1 MLQSKESEK
10 IAAFY
15 STRNWATENGLP
27 SSAILDIHQSS
38 DGYIWLLTYNG
49 LLRYNGTEFD
59 RFDKNHE
66 IYFKTNNIY
75 AMTETPNGSMWFGT
89 YGNGLIKYFKNKLTK
104 IETPDFFVQ
113 HLYSENDNIIW
124 IGTKNNGLYNIN
136 VSENTISKIDFDALN
151 NSTITFLGKDKDGWL
166 WIGTEGNG
174 LFKYKEG
181 KLIPFYKSTLKQVLH
196 VLFTQNGHS
205 LISTYN
211 GLYLFQN
218 ERLKKL
224 NYLDN
229 LSINHTLQLENG
241 TIVIS
246 TLKGIYKADE
256 NLRKITPYQEDSHI
270 RAIKS
275 IEDQE
280 GNLWVASYR
289 NGLYQIIDNQF
300 KTITYDDGLATK
312 SVGGICELDNGAILV
327 GSIDGK
333 INYIDNFNISTYPL
347 KTNIAGNKVY
357 HILKDSKRNLWISTY
372 IGIIKRTA
380 TGQETLFNKS
390 NGLRGD
396 LIRLSFE
403 DSKGNIWIG
412 SRASGISI
420 LLNNGK
426 WKYYNKSNG
435 LSSNFILAIDEDKDG
450 NIIIS
455 TDNGGLNI
463 IDSNGKIK
471 VFTVKNGLTTNLCFN
486 TTIDSDQSY
495 WIATK
500 NGISH
505 YSEGGF
511 YHFSAT
517 QGLPTDAIFDIIPDD
532 NGYFWLTSNIG
543 VIQVKKEE
551 LLKAEKNNAT
561 KINWKLYNKKNGL
574 NAYECAGATHSVKS
588 DNATIWIPS
597 IDGIIQLNPNKNTK
611 KNTNPNL
618 VIGNIY
624 INQEVFNSTDPIIL
638 TSGRERFTFK
648 YALLSFSNP
657 EQIRYKVKLEN
668 FDNEW
673 IDMGNQ
679 QQITYTNLPA
689 GSFQLKVKA
698 NNGGDKWIEKTMNS
712 EIIIKPVF
720 VQTIWFYLILL
731 AIAIVISILLYRY
744 RIHTLHLKENDL
756 RELVQN
762 RTNEL
767 QRNMDTL
774 LQEIVERKRIE
785 NELIAAKEKADSANK
800 SKSEFLANMSH
811 EIRTPMNGIIGMT
824 DLLRQTKLD
833 EKQKDFT
840 NTIHQS
846 ANNLLNLINDI
857 LDFSKIEAGQI
868 DFETIDFNI
877 NKTIEEIIEL
887 FKYKIQQ
894 NNLVFHSNIAN
905 ELPQWV
911 KGDPHRIK
919 QVLINLM
926 NNAIKFTKQGSV
938 TLNVYPIKMTNSF
951 SRIKFDIIDT
961 GIGISSD
968 GIKKLF
974 KSFSQIDSSTTRLYG
989 GTGLGLAI
997 SKNIVG
1003 MLNGDIGVESLEGK
1017 GSTFWFW
1024 IDFDKSFQK
1033 DIIEI
1038 RDHSHQQI
1046 DKKPMAEE
1054 EKKTDKISSET
1065 KKSDIKTLA
1074 AKDAKLES
1082 SENCLKVLLAE
1093 DNQINQKVAKM
1104 HLEKLGHQVET
1115 ADNGKIALDMFT
1127 KNQYDMIFMDVQM
1140 PEMDGIESTKRIRE
1154 FEHDV
1159 KAKKPIIIV
1168 ALTANAMKGD
1178 KEACL
1183 NAGMNDYMS
1192 KPFKPQ
1198 ELKSILDAIVE
1209 KKLKE

>member
-1 MLQSKESEK
+1 
-10 IAAFY
+10 
-15 STRNWATENGLP
+15 
-27 SSAILDIHQSS
+27 
-38 DGYIWLLTYNG
+38 
-49 LLRYNGTEFD
+49 
-59 RFDKNHE
+59 
-66 IYFKTNNIY
+66 
-75 AMTETPNGSMWFGT
+75 
-89 YGNGLIKYFKNKLTK
+89 
-104 IETPDFFVQ
+104 
-113 HLYSENDNIIW
+113 
-124 IGTKNNGLYNIN
+124 
-136 VSENTISKIDFDALN
+136 
-151 NSTITFLGKDKDGWL
+151 
-166 WIGTEGNG
+166 
-174 LFKYKEG
+174 
-181 KLIPFYKSTLKQVLH
+181 
-196 VLFTQNGHS
+196 
-205 LISTYN
+205 
-211 GLYLFQN
+211 
-218 ERLKKL
+218 
-224 NYLDN
+224 
-229 LSINHTLQLENG
+229 
-241 TIVIS
+241 
-246 TLKGIYKADE
+246 
-256 NLRKITPYQEDSHI
+256 
-270 RAIKS
+270 
-275 IEDQE
+275 
-280 GNLWVASYR
+280 
-289 NGLYQIIDNQF
+289 
-300 KTITYDDGLATK
+300 
-312 SVGGICELDNGAILV
+312 
-327 GSIDGK
+327 
-333 INYIDNFNISTYPL
+333 
-347 KTNIAGNKVY
+347 
-357 HILKDSKRNLWISTY
+357 
-372 IGIIKRTA
+372 
-380 TGQETLFNKS
+380 
-390 NGLRGD
+390 
-396 LIRLSFE
+396 
-403 DSKGNIWIG
+403 
-412 SRASGISI
+412 
-420 LLNNGK
+420 
-426 WKYYNKSNG
+426 
-435 LSSNFILAIDEDKDG
+435 
-450 NIIIS
+450 
-455 TDNGGLNI
+455 
-463 IDSNGKIK
+463 
-471 VFTVKNGLTTNLCFN
+471 
-486 TTIDSDQSY
+486 
-495 WIATK
+495 
-500 NGISH
+500 
-505 YSEGGF
+505 
-511 YHFSAT
+511 
-517 QGLPTDAIFDIIPDD
+517 
-532 NGYFWLTSNIG
+532 
-543 VIQVKKEE
+543 
-551 LLKAEKNNAT
+551 
-561 KINWKLYNKKNGL
+561 
-574 NAYECAGATHSVKS
+574 
-588 DNATIWIPS
+588 
-597 IDGIIQLNPNKNTK
+597 
-611 KNTNPNL
+611 
-618 VIGNIY
+618 
-624 INQEVFNSTDPIIL
+624 
-638 TSGRERFTFK
+638 
-648 YALLSFSNP
+648 
-657 EQIRYKVKLEN
+657 
-668 FDNEW
+668 
-673 IDMGNQ
+673 
-679 QQITYTNLPA
+679 
-689 GSFQLKVKA
+689 
-698 NNGGDKWIEKTMNS
+698 
-712 EIIIKPVF
+712 
-720 VQTIWFYLILL
+720 
-731 AIAIVISILLYRY
+731 
-744 RIHTLHLKENDL
+744 
-756 RELVQN
+756 
-762 RTNEL
+762 
-767 QRNMDTL
+767 
-774 LQEIVERKRIE
+774 
-785 NELIAAKEKADSANK
+785 
-800 SKSEFLANMSH
+800 
-811 EIRTPMNGIIGMT
+811 MNGIIGMT

-894 NNLVFHSNIAN
+894 NNLVFHSNIAK